1 MEQHWSY
8 SLASAIQEV
17 KAIHICLIVR
27 KWATCNLPFSK
38 PICAFQPITMS
49 DLCSSFSSFLLN
61 LLLPAPLTLPC
72 LSITAHSVSQGHALI
87 NTSGLMSFSIS
98 WYTCAHT
105 PAHTHTHPHTATHA
119 HFVIPYA
126 QCCKC
131 WLGGKFI
138 DFTTQSD

>member
-1 MEQHWSY
+1 MAQREKLYQVFGSACIYCYTHSDI
-8 SLASAIQEV
+8 SLLV
-17 KAIHICLIVR
+17 LISSEDYFLDKNDGAALLLFFGISLFKKLRQSTSVLLSG
-27 KWATCNLPFSK
+27 NGPPSLSK

-98 WYTCAHT
+98 
-105 PAHTHTHPHTATHA
+105 
-119 HFVIPYA
+119 
-126 QCCKC
+126 
-131 WLGGKFI
+131 
-138 DFTTQSD
+138 